1 MLIDFVLFLRHT
13 ISTMKVGDLIC
24 GVNASSLGAAG
35 IIVIERPPRGEQ
47 KTGRIGVLLHKS
59 GRHGKFENAA
69 GQLVWTRASYNIWR
83 VISAG
88 R

>member
-1 MLIDFVLFLRHT
+1 
-13 ISTMKVGDLIC
+13 MKVGDLIY
-24 GVNASSLGAAG
+24 GESGSSQGAAG
-35 IIVIERPPRGEQ
+35 IIVTKRPPRGEQ

-83 VISAG
+83 VISEG